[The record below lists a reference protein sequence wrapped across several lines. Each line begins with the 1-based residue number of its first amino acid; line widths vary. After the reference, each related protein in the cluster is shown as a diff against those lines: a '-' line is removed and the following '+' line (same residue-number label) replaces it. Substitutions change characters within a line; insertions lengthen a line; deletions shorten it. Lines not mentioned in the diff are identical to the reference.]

1 MTIPQLG
8 FENVIDLTDTT
19 ARQGLENFV
28 ARAASASSARIMSM
42 RRLGGGA
49 VSENWAVDI
58 SIHGS
63 KLSGEHALVVRAD
76 AQSRI
81 AESLS
86 RAEEFAVQRAA
97 FLEGVAAPEPLWLC
111 EDTADIGRPFYVMRR
126 ASGLAD
132 PRRLAREEAL
142 VASREA
148 LTGQL
153 GQELARLHGIAP
165 PRAELDFLPL
175 PVRDVAL
182 ARVEQFR
189 AALDAMPEPQP
200 VLEWAI
206 RWLESNA
213 PDPQPV
219 VLCHRDYRTGNY
231 LVDEGRLSAILDW
244 EFAGWSEAYE
254 DIGWFCARCWRFGA
268 VEREAGGIGSRAA
281 FYKGYEQESGRMVDA
296 ARVPYW
302 EAVATVRWAVIALQ
316 QAQRHLSGREPSL
329 ELALTG
335 RLVPEL
341 ELDLLRHIEAIE
353 RARSC

>member
-1 MTIPQLG
+1 
-8 FENVIDLTDTT
+8 VIDLSETV
-19 ARQGLENFV
+19 AKQGLENFV
-28 ARAASASSARIMSM
+28 ATAASASSARIISM

-49 VSENWAVDI
+49 VSENWAVDL

-63 KLSGEHALVVRAD
+63 KLAGEHALVVRAD

-81 AESLS
+81 GESLS

-97 FLEGVAAPEPLWLC
+97 YLEGVAAPEPLWLC
-111 EDTADIGRPFYVMRR
+111 ADSAHIGRPFYVMRR

-132 PRRLAREEAL
+132 PRRLACEETLL
-142 VASREA
+142 VSREA
-148 LTGQL
+148 LAKQL
-153 GQELARLHGIAP
+153 GQELARLHRIAP
-165 PRAELDFLPL
+165 PRNELDFLVVPD
-175 PVRDVAL
+175 RDVAL
-182 ARVEQFR
+182 VRVVQFR
-189 AALDAMPEPQP
+189 AALDALPEPQP

-206 RWLESNA
+206 RWLETNA
-213 PDPQPV
+213 PDPQPL
-219 VLCHRDYRTGNY
+219 VLCHRDYRTGNFM
-231 LVDEGRLSAILDW
+231 VDDGQLSAILDW

-254 DIGWFCARCWRFGA
+254 DIGWFSARCWRFGA

-281 FYKGYEQESGRMVDA
+281 FYRGYERESGRSIDA

-341 ELDLLRHIEAIE
+341 ELDLLRHIEMIE
-353 RARSC
+353 RKARTC

>member
-1 MTIPQLG
+1 VL
-8 FENVIDLTDTT
+8 DLSET
-19 ARQGLENFV
+19 AAKQGLENFV
-28 ARAASASSARIMSM
+28 ARAASASSARIIAM

-49 VSENWAVDI
+49 VSENWAVDMT
-58 SIHGS
+58 IHGS
-63 KLSGEHALVVRAD
+63 RLAGEHALVVRAD

-111 EDTADIGRPFYVMRR
+111 ADSAYIGRPFYVMRR

-132 PRRLAREEAL
+132 PRRLAREKTLLVSGEAL
-142 VASREA
+142 AE
-148 LTGQL
+148 QL
-153 GQELARLHGIAP
+153 GQELARLHSIAP
-165 PRAELDFLPL
+165 PRDELDFLPV
-175 PVRDVAL
+175 PDRNVVL
-182 ARVEQFR
+182 ARVQQFR
-189 AALDAMPEPQP
+189 AALDTLPEPQP

-206 RWLESNA
+206 RWLEVNA
-213 PDPQPV
+213 PDPQPL

-281 FYKGYEQESGRMVDA
+281 FYRGYERESGRSVDA

-341 ELDLLRHIEAIE
+341 EFDLLRHIEMIE
-353 RARSC
+353 QKARPC